1 MQVIERKIKGN
12 KAVGTMRRESPPLV
26 ESGNPVSMKLFT
38 MASFDDSF
46 PKTYIQCPKISS

>member
-1 MQVIERKIKGN
+1 MNVLIN
-12 KAVGTMRRESPPLV
+12 KTVGTMRRESPPLV